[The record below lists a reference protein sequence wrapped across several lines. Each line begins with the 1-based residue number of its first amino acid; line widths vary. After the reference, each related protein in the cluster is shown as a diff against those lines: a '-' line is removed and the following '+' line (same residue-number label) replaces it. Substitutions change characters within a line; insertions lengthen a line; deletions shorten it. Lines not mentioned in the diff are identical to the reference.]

1 LFEVVK
7 PPPTTLRMVFSI
19 DDILASL
26 HDGYLP

>member
-19 DDILASL
+19 DDIQASPR
-26 HDGYLP
+26 DDYSP